1 MQLIYYSVID
11 IIALTV
17 HVIINHDLF
26 KRDTKDK
33 VQKYYHHFL
42 KAVLA
47 YYIVD
52 ALWGYLAYTQQTH
65 LLYVDTVV
73 YYLVGAVTVVL
84 WSKYVSTYLNTK
96 SGFQKFLKVSSIL
109 FIVCSILFLFINF
122 FSQIFFSFDE
132 NGNFQTHLVRYVA
145 LGGQVILFGLTIIKS
160 LAVAQNS
167 KGTKKQRHIT
177 IALFGIVLVF
187 TVFAQ
192 VFHPLLPIYSI
203 GLLIGTCIIHAF
215 VQENEKEEFQKT
227 MEEYNQVVADAGY
240 GIWKH
245 TFDGEG
251 RVNGLS
257 GNDKWKEILGISKKD
272 FSPREAL
279 EYYHSRLSRNTID
292 EIQDDFEIMRNGGI
306 KTRILEWNHPQKGII
321 YLSAGGTR
329 REEPD
334 GTISVSGFVGDVT
347 EEKYAQDRMN
357 NSLER
362 ARKQAEEANKAKSA
376 FLFNMSHDIRTPMNA
391 IIGFTNLLQ
400 SNLDNQEKC
409 IDYISKIQ
417 NSSQF
422 LLSLI
427 NNVLEMSR
435 IESGKI
441 SLEKNIINTQTF
453 EDITDDVFTDLAH
466 ESGLTFSN
474 DYHLIHEYVIGDE
487 TKIRELTLNIISN
500 AIKYTP
506 AGGYVKLSLIESE
519 CDKPGYTMFTAIS
532 EDSGVGISEEFLPHI
547 FDEFSREHSSTESK
561 ITGTGLGMPIVKKII
576 DLMDGD
582 IQIESKLGKGTKVT
596 IKLPLEIPTE
606 EQVKMA
612 KQIEQQNAGKS
623 KIVDHIAP
631 EDLAAFK
638 GKRIL
643 LAEDNDLNAEI
654 AVAILNDLGFI
665 VDRVENGK
673 MTIDAIE
680 NNDAGFYDLVMTDIQ
695 MPKMSGYEAASA
707 IRNMEDKQKASTP
720 IIAMTANAFSED
732 RQKALD
738 SGMNDHIAKPISI
751 AQLST
756 TLAKVL
762 K

>member
-1 MQLIYYSVID
+1 MQLIYYAVID
-11 IIALTV
+11 IVALVV

-26 KRDTKDK
+26 KRSKCDK
-33 VQKYYHHFL
+33 VQKIYRQFL
-42 KAVLA
+42 QAVLA
-47 YYIVD
+47 YYAVD
-52 ALWGYLAYTQQTH
+52 ALWGYLAYTH
-65 LLYVDTVV
+65 HANLLYLDTVI
-73 YYLVGAVTVVL
+73 YYIVGTIIVVL
-84 WSKYVSTYLNTK
+84 WCKYVITYLNIK
-96 SGFQKFLKVSSIL
+96 SAFQRFLRISGLL
-109 FIVCSILFLFINF
+109 FIICCVVFLSINHFQ
-122 FSQIFFSFDE
+122 QIFFSFDE
-132 NGNFQTHLVRYVA
+132 GGNFQTHLVRYIA
-145 LGGQVILFGLTIIKS
+145 LAGQEILFGLTTLTT
-160 LAVAQNS
+160 LAVARKS
-167 KGTKKQRHIT
+167 KGAIRRRHIT
-177 IALFGIVLVF
+177 IALFGFVLIS
-187 TVFAQ
+187 TVFVQ
-192 VFHPLLPIYSI
+192 VFHPLLPIYAL
-203 GLLIGTCIIHAF
+203 GLLVGTCIVHAF
-215 VQENEKEEFQKT
+215 VQEGEKEDFQQK
-227 MEEYNQVVADAGY
+227 MEEYSQVVSSSGY
-240 GIWKH
+240 GIWKFI
-245 TFDGEG
+245 FDEKNN
-251 RVNGLS
+251 VTGLV
-257 GNDKWKEILGISKKD
+257 GNEKWREILGIPEGI
-272 FSPREAL
+272 FSPEETLA
-279 EYYHSRLSRNTID
+279 YYNSRLSPKSLSEKEDDID
-292 EIQDDFEIMRNGGI
+292 SMRYGAV
-306 KTRILEWNHPQKGII
+306 KTRVLEWNHPEKGLI
-321 YLSAGGTR
+321 YLSVGGTR

-334 GTISVSGFVGDVT
+334 GTINVSGFAGDVT
-347 EEKYAQDRMN
+347 EERHAQEKMN
-357 NSLER
+357 LSLDR

-519 CDKPGYTMFTAIS
+519 CDRPGYTMFTAIS
-532 EDSGVGISEEFLPHI
+532 EDSGVGISEDFLPHI
-547 FDEFSREHSSTESK
+547 FDEFSREHSSTDSK
-561 ITGTGLGMPIVKKII
+561 VAGTGLGMPIVKKII

-654 AVAILNDLGFI
+654 SIAILNDLGFV

-673 MTIDAIE
+673 MTIEAIE
-680 NNDAGFYDLVMTDIQ
+680 SNEPGFYDLVLTDIQ

-707 IRNMEDKQKASTP
+707 IRNLDDKQKASTP

>member
-26 KRDTKDK
+26 KRDTKDE

-187 TVFAQ
+187 TVIAQ

-227 MEEYNQVVADAGY
+227 MEEYNQVVAASGY
-240 GIWKH
+240 GIWKY

-306 KTRILEWNHPQKGII
+306 KTRILEWNHPQKGLI

-329 REEPD
+329 REETD
-334 GTISVSGFVGDVT
+334 GTVSVSGFVGDVS

-357 NSLER
+357 NSLDR

-391 IIGFTNLLQ
+391 IIGFTYLLQ
-400 SNLDNQEKC
+400 SHLDNKELC
-409 IDYISKIQ
+409 VDYISKIQ
-417 NSSQF
+417 HSSQF

-474 DYHLIHEYVIGDE
+474 DYHLIHDYVVGDE

-582 IQIESKLGKGTKVT
+582 IQIESKVGQGTKVT
-596 IKLPLEIPTE
+596 IKLPLELPTE
-606 EQVKMA
+606 EQVMMA

-623 KIVDHIAP
+623 KITDHITQ
-631 EDLAAFK
+631 EDLDLFK

-643 LAEDNDLNAEI
+643 LAEDNELNAEI
-654 AVAILNDLGFI
+654 SIAILSDLGFI
-665 VDRVENGK
+665 VDRVDNGK
-673 MTIDAIE
+673 KAIE
-680 NNDAGFYDLVMTDIQ
+680 AIEAHEAGFYNLLLTDIL
-695 MPKMSGYEAASA
+695 MPKISGYEATVA
-707 IRNMEDKQKASTP
+707 IRNLEDKQKANIP

-732 RQKALD
+732 RQRALD
-738 SGMNDHIAKPISI
+738 AGMNDHIAKPISI
-751 AQLST
+751 AQLSVA
-756 TLAKVL
+756 LSKAMK
-762 K
+762 